1 MVNPSP
7 AWLAA
12 CDFTDYP
19 VAAGDSHS
27 YRPHRPRA
35 ARVPAPLWQAPE
47 SAYGGKSG
55 RFTEYRWQTVR
66 VTEAGLPELDMARV
80 RRWCQQRVPEHA
92 RSQVKVECDMTPRHL
107 TIVECRPPWR
117 EDMGAEWTR
126 FPIARL
132 RYTKATRQWSLY
144 WRDRHLRFHLYDR
157 IAPSPRIDDLLREID
172 RDPAAIFW
180 G

>member
-1 MVNPSP
+1 
-7 AWLAA
+7 
-12 CDFTDYP
+12 
-19 VAAGDSHS
+19 VA
-27 YRPHRPRA
+27 
-35 ARVPAPLWQAPE
+35 
-47 SAYGGKSG
+47 
-55 RFTEYRWQTVR
+55 
-66 VTEAGLPELDMARV
+66 EAGLPELDVARV

-92 RSQVKVECDMTPRHL
+92 RSQVTVEYDATPRHV

-117 EDMGAEWTR
+117 AETGAEWTR

-132 RYTKATRQWSLY
+132 RYAKATGQWSLY

-157 IAPSPRIDDLLREID
+157 IAPSARIDDLLREID